1 MLNLNQIHEWHK
13 KFISKIKTE
22 NKQETLYL
30 INQEI
35 FVSSNHLGNL
45 NSKILDS
52 QNIIDKEN
60 NFVIINEEI
69 WKMIKKSFPN
79 EKEIKIEGRYDNQ
92 KYVFRIDK
100 YTYYFYFVNDNKE
113 LNEGYIKGDNSNT
126 ASRIASELISINI
139 NIFIN
144 KFHIDKNSNSR
155 QKITRSNYFFY
166 FRLKSTNTNKQN
178 NNNNHNQI
186 KNFDNFGN
194 NIKNV
199 NNNFNKFN
207 KNNDHNH
214 QNNGQLALFQNKN
227 NHINNM
233 KINNNNI
240 HIQQNNQI
248 GMNNF
253 FNFNNID
260 QQNKINNN
268 IFNQFNPNLINNINN
283 MNNNNIPKQKR
294 FHSAK
299 KQRIKNSPF
308 LIPKNYAAGLD
319 NIGATCYMNA
329 TLQCLAHIEKF
340 CKYLL
345 NPENIQ
351 NIQKNKFK
359 YKLTNAYLIVLI
371 NLWQNINI
379 QSYAPHNFKQVIS
392 DMNPLFQGVQANDSK
407 DLIIFLLENMHNELN
422 VPINNQQ
429 NNDMINQFDF
439 NEALKTFKNF
449 FINNYRSV
457 ISNLFYGFF
466 DSTMVCKKCGVMTH
480 NIQCYN
486 ILIFPL
492 EEVRIFKNRI
502 QNIVTIEECFEY
514 YQKKDKMSGSNQI
527 YCNKC
532 KSMVDSINY
541 SKLITCPNILI
552 LNLNRGKG
560 LQFNIKIEIQEKL
573 NVGNFLYFNNS
584 NEIPTNYELI
594 GIVTHFGPSDMSGH
608 FIAFC
613 KSFVDN
619 NWYKYNDS
627 IVTLSSFMEAKNTGV
642 PYILFY
648 TGSRK

>member
-1 MLNLNQIHEWHK
+1 
-13 KFISKIKTE
+13 
-22 NKQETLYL
+22 
-30 INQEI
+30 
-35 FVSSNHLGNL
+35 
-45 NSKILDS
+45 
-52 QNIIDKEN
+52 
-60 NFVIINEEI
+60 
-69 WKMIKKSFPN
+69 MIKKTFPY

-139 NIFIN
+139 NEFIN

-155 QKITRSNYFFY
+155 QKITRTNYFFY
-166 FRLKSTNTNKQN
+166 FRLKSKNTNKQN
-178 NNNNHNQI
+178 NTNNNHNQI
-186 KNFDNFGN
+186 QNVDNFVN

-199 NNNFNKFN
+199 NNNFNNFN
-207 KNNDHNH
+207 KNNGHNH

-233 KINNNNI
+233 RINNNNI

-253 FNFNNID
+253 FNFNNIN

-283 MNNNNIPKQKR
+283 MNNNIPKQKR

-573 NVGNFLYFNNS
+573 NVGNFLYFKNS

-648 TGSRK
+648 TGSRN

>member
-1 MLNLNQIHEWHK
+1 MLNLYQIHEWHK

-69 WKMIKKSFPN
+69 WKMIKKTFPN
-79 EKEIKIEGRYDNQ
+79 EKEIKIEGGYDNQ
-92 KYVFRIDK
+92 KYVFLIDK

-126 ASRIASELISINI
+126 ASRIASELISISI
-139 NIFIN
+139 NEFIN
-144 KFHIDKNSNSR
+144 KFHINKNSNSQ
-155 QKITRSNYFFY
+155 QKINESNHFFY
-166 FRLKSTNTNKQN
+166 FRLKSKNTNKQN
-178 NNNNHNQI
+178 NNNSHNQI
-186 KNFDNFGN
+186 KNVGNFVN

-199 NNNFNKFN
+199 NNNINNFN
-207 KNNDHNH
+207 KNNGHNH

-233 KINNNNI
+233 RINNNNI
-240 HIQQNNQI
+240 HIQHNNQI

-253 FNFNNID
+253 FNFNNIN

-283 MNNNNIPKQKR
+283 MNNNIPKQKR

-573 NVGNFLYFNNS
+573 NVGNFLYFKNS

-648 TGSRK
+648 TGSRN

>member
-1 MLNLNQIHEWHK
+1 MLNLNQIHEWNK

-69 WKMIKKSFPN
+69 WKMIKKTFPN
-79 EKEIKIEGRYDNQ
+79 EKEIKIEGGYDNQ
-92 KYVFRIDK
+92 KYVFLIDK

-139 NIFIN
+139 NEFIN
-144 KFHIDKNSNSR
+144 KFHIDKNSNSQ
-155 QKITRSNYFFY
+155 QKITRNNHFFY
-166 FRLKSTNTNKQN
+166 FRLKSKNTNKQN
-178 NNNNHNQI
+178 NNNNNNNQI
-186 KNFDNFGN
+186 KNVDNFVN

-199 NNNFNKFN
+199 NNNFNNFN
-207 KNNDHNH
+207 KNNGHNH

-233 KINNNNI
+233 RINNNNI

-253 FNFNNID
+253 FNFNNIN

-283 MNNNNIPKQKR
+283 MNNNIPKQKR

-573 NVGNFLYFNNS
+573 NVGNFLYFKNS

-648 TGSRK
+648 TGSRN

>member
-69 WKMIKKSFPN
+69 WKMIKKTFPN
-79 EKEIKIEGRYDNQ
+79 EKEIKIEGGYDNQ
-92 KYVFRIDK
+92 KYVFLIDK

-139 NIFIN
+139 NEFIN
-144 KFHIDKNSNSR
+144 KFHIDKNSNSQ
-155 QKITRSNYFFY
+155 QKITRSNYYFY
-166 FRLKSTNTNKQN
+166 FTLKSKNTNKQN

-186 KNFDNFGN
+186 KNVDNFVN

-199 NNNFNKFN
+199 NNNFNNFN
-207 KNNDHNH
+207 KNNGHNH

-233 KINNNNI
+233 RINNNNI
-240 HIQQNNQI
+240 RIQQNNQI

-253 FNFNNID
+253 FNFNNIN

-573 NVGNFLYFNNS
+573 NVGNFLYFKNS

-648 TGSRK
+648 TGSRN

>member
-1 MLNLNQIHEWHK
+1 MLNLNQIHVWNK

-69 WKMIKKSFPN
+69 WKMIKKTFPN
-79 EKEIKIEGRYDNQ
+79 EKEIKIEGGYDNQ
-92 KYVFRIDK
+92 KYVFLIDK

-126 ASRIASELISINI
+126 ASRIASELISISI
-139 NIFIN
+139 NEFIN
-144 KFHIDKNSNSR
+144 KFHIDKNSNSQ
-155 QKITRSNYFFY
+155 QKINESNHFFY
-166 FRLKSTNTNKQN
+166 FRLKSKNTNKQN

-186 KNFDNFGN
+186 KNVDNFGN

-207 KNNDHNH
+207 KNNGHNH

-233 KINNNNI
+233 RINNNNI

-253 FNFNNID
+253 FNFNNIN

-283 MNNNNIPKQKR
+283 MNNNIPKQKR

-573 NVGNFLYFNNS
+573 NVGNFLYFKNS

-648 TGSRK
+648 TGSRN

>member
-1 MLNLNQIHEWHK
+1 MLNLYQIHEWHK

-69 WKMIKKSFPN
+69 WKMIKKTFPN
-79 EKEIKIEGRYDNQ
+79 EKEIKIEGRYEYQ
-92 KYVFRIDK
+92 KYVFRIDNN
-100 YTYYFYFVNDNKE
+100 TYYFYFVNDNKE

-126 ASRIASELISINI
+126 ASRIASELISISI
-139 NIFIN
+139 NEFIN
-144 KFHIDKNSNSR
+144 KFHINKNSNSQ
-155 QKITRSNYFFY
+155 QKINESNHFFY
-166 FRLKSTNTNKQN
+166 FRLKSKNTNKQN

-186 KNFDNFGN
+186 KNVGNFVN

-199 NNNFNKFN
+199 NNNINNFN
-207 KNNDHNH
+207 KNNGHNH

-233 KINNNNI
+233 RINNNNI
-240 HIQQNNQI
+240 HIQHNNQI

-253 FNFNNID
+253 FNFNNIN

-283 MNNNNIPKQKR
+283 MNNNIPKQKR

-429 NNDMINQFDF
+429 NNDMINQFNF

-573 NVGNFLYFNNS
+573 NVGNFLYFKNS

-648 TGSRK
+648 TGSRN

>member
-79 EKEIKIEGRYDNQ
+79 EKEIKIEGRYDYQ
-92 KYVFRIDK
+92 KYVFQIDK

-139 NIFIN
+139 NKFIN
-144 KFHIDKNSNSR
+144 KFHIDKNSNSKH
-155 QKITRSNYFFY
+155 KITRSNYFFY

-178 NNNNHNQI
+178 NNNNNNKI
-186 KNFDNFGN
+186 KNVDNFVN

-199 NNNFNKFN
+199 NNNINNFNKQN
-207 KNNDHNH
+207 GHNH

-233 KINNNNI
+233 RINNNNI

-253 FNFNNID
+253 FNFNNIN

-268 IFNQFNPNLINNINN
+268 IFNKFNPNLINNINN
-283 MNNNNIPKQKR
+283 MNNNIPKQKR

-329 TLQCLAHIEKF
+329 TLQCLVHIEKF
-340 CKYLL
+340 SKYLL

-573 NVGNFLYFNNS
+573 NVGNFLYFKNS

-648 TGSRK
+648 TGSRN

>member
-13 KFISKIKTE
+13 KFMSKIKTE

-45 NSKILDS
+45 NSKIFDS

-166 FRLKSTNTNKQN
+166 FRLKSTYTNKQN

-207 KNNDHNH
+207 KNSDHNH

-253 FNFNNID
+253 FNFNNIN

-283 MNNNNIPKQKR
+283 MNNNIPKQKR

-573 NVGNFLYFNNS
+573 NVGNFLYFKNS

-648 TGSRK
+648 TGTRN

>member
-69 WKMIKKSFPN
+69 WKMIKKTFPN
-79 EKEIKIEGRYDNQ
+79 EKEIKIEGGYDNQ
-92 KYVFRIDK
+92 KYVFLIDK

-126 ASRIASELISINI
+126 ASRIASELISISI
-139 NIFIN
+139 NEFIN
-144 KFHIDKNSNSR
+144 KFHINKNSNSQ
-155 QKITRSNYFFY
+155 QKINESNHFFY
-166 FRLKSTNTNKQN
+166 FRLKSKNTNKQN

-186 KNFDNFGN
+186 KNVGNFVN

-199 NNNFNKFN
+199 NNNINNFN
-207 KNNDHNH
+207 KNNGHNH
-214 QNNGQLALFQNKN
+214 QNNGQLTLFQNKN

-233 KINNNNI
+233 RINNNNI

-253 FNFNNID
+253 FNFNNIN

-268 IFNQFNPNLINNINN
+268 IFNKFNPNLINNINN
-283 MNNNNIPKQKR
+283 MNNNIPKQKR

-573 NVGNFLYFNNS
+573 NVGNFLYFKNS

-648 TGSRK
+648 TGSRN

>member
-69 WKMIKKSFPN
+69 WKMIKKTFPN
-79 EKEIKIEGRYDNQ
+79 EKEIKIEGRYEYQ
-92 KYVFRIDK
+92 KYVFRIDNN
-100 YTYYFYFVNDNKE
+100 TYYFYFVNDNKE

-126 ASRIASELISINI
+126 ASRIASELISISI
-139 NIFIN
+139 NEFIN
-144 KFHIDKNSNSR
+144 KFHINKNSNSQ
-155 QKITRSNYFFY
+155 QKINESNRFFY
-166 FRLKSTNTNKQN
+166 FRLKSKNTNKQN
-178 NNNNHNQI
+178 NTNNNHNQI
-186 KNFDNFGN
+186 KNVDNFVN

-199 NNNFNKFN
+199 NNNFNNFN
-207 KNNDHNH
+207 KNNGHNH

-233 KINNNNI
+233 RINNNNI
-240 HIQQNNQI
+240 HIQHNNQI

-253 FNFNNID
+253 FNFNNIN

-268 IFNQFNPNLINNINN
+268 IFNKFNPNLINNINN
-283 MNNNNIPKQKR
+283 MNNNIPKQKR

-532 KSMVDSINY
+532 KFMVDSINY

-573 NVGNFLYFNNS
+573 NVGNFLYFKNS

-648 TGSRK
+648 TGSRN

>member
-1 MLNLNQIHEWHK
+1 MLNLYQIHEWHK

-69 WKMIKKSFPN
+69 WKMIKKTFPN
-79 EKEIKIEGRYDNQ
+79 EKEIKIEGGYDNQ
-92 KYVFRIDK
+92 KYVFLIDK

-126 ASRIASELISINI
+126 ASRIASELISISI
-139 NIFIN
+139 NEFIN
-144 KFHIDKNSNSR
+144 KFHINKNSNSQ
-155 QKITRSNYFFY
+155 QKINESNHFFY
-166 FRLKSTNTNKQN
+166 FRLKSKNTNKQN

-186 KNFDNFGN
+186 KNVGNFVN

-199 NNNFNKFN
+199 NNNINNFN
-207 KNNDHNH
+207 KNNGHNH
-214 QNNGQLALFQNKN
+214 QNNGQLAFFQNKN

-233 KINNNNI
+233 RINNNNI
-240 HIQQNNQI
+240 HIQHNNQI

-253 FNFNNID
+253 FNFNNIN

-283 MNNNNIPKQKR
+283 MNNNIPKQKR

-573 NVGNFLYFNNS
+573 NVGNFLYFKNS

-648 TGSRK
+648 TGSRN

>member
-1 MLNLNQIHEWHK
+1 MLNLNQIHEWNK

-69 WKMIKKSFPN
+69 WKMIKKTFPY

-100 YTYYFYFVNDNKE
+100 YTYYFYFVNDTNE
-113 LNEGYIKGDNSNT
+113 LNEGYIKGDSYYT
-126 ASRIASELISINI
+126 ASRIFSKFIEINI
-139 NIFIN
+139 NEFIN
-144 KFHIDKNSNSR
+144 KFHINKNSNSQ
-155 QKITRSNYFFY
+155 QKINESNHFFY
-166 FRLKSTNTNKQN
+166 FRLKSKNINKQN

-186 KNFDNFGN
+186 KNVGNFVN

-199 NNNFNKFN
+199 NNNINNFN
-207 KNNDHNH
+207 KNNGHNH

-233 KINNNNI
+233 RINNNNI

-253 FNFNNID
+253 FNFNNIN

-283 MNNNNIPKQKR
+283 MNNNIPKQKR

-573 NVGNFLYFNNS
+573 NVGNFLYFKNS

-648 TGSRK
+648 TGSRN

>member
-69 WKMIKKSFPN
+69 WKMIKKTFPN
-79 EKEIKIEGRYDNQ
+79 EKELKIEGRYEYQ
-92 KYVFRIDK
+92 KYVFRIDNN
-100 YTYYFYFVNDNKE
+100 TYYFYFVNDNKE

-139 NIFIN
+139 NEFIN
-144 KFHIDKNSNSR
+144 KFHIDKNSNSQ
-155 QKITRSNYFFY
+155 QKITRNNYFFY

-178 NNNNHNQI
+178 NNNNHNQM
-186 KNFDNFGN
+186 KNVDNFVN

-199 NNNFNKFN
+199 NNNFNNFN
-207 KNNDHNH
+207 KNNGHNH

-233 KINNNNI
+233 RINNNNI

-253 FNFNNID
+253 INFNNIN

-283 MNNNNIPKQKR
+283 MNNNIPKQKR

-299 KQRIKNSPF
+299 KQRIKHSPF

-532 KSMVDSINY
+532 KFMVDSINY

-573 NVGNFLYFNNS
+573 NVGNFLYFKNS

-648 TGSRK
+648 TGSRN

>member
-69 WKMIKKSFPN
+69 WKMIKKKFPN
-79 EKEIKIEGRYDNQ
+79 EKEIKIEGRYEYQ
-92 KYVFRIDK
+92 KYVFRIDN

-126 ASRIASELISINI
+126 ASRIASELISISI
-139 NIFIN
+139 NEFIN
-144 KFHIDKNSNSR
+144 KFHINKNSNSQ
-155 QKITRSNYFFY
+155 QKINESNHFFY
-166 FRLKSTNTNKQN
+166 FRLKSKNTNKQN

-186 KNFDNFGN
+186 KNVGNFVN

-199 NNNFNKFN
+199 NNNINNFN
-207 KNNDHNH
+207 KNNGHNH
-214 QNNGQLALFQNKN
+214 QNNGQLTLFQNKN

-233 KINNNNI
+233 RINNNNI

-253 FNFNNID
+253 FNFNNIN

-283 MNNNNIPKQKR
+283 MNNNIPKQKR

-573 NVGNFLYFNNS
+573 NVGNFLYFKNS

-648 TGSRK
+648 TGSRN

>member
-13 KFISKIKTE
+13 KFMSKIKTE

-139 NIFIN
+139 NEFIN
-144 KFHIDKNSNSR
+144 KFHIDKNSNSQ
-155 QKITRSNYFFY
+155 QKITRTNYFFY
-166 FRLKSTNTNKQN
+166 FRLKSKNTNKQN
-178 NNNNHNQI
+178 NTNNNHNQI
-186 KNFDNFGN
+186 KNVDNFVN

-227 NHINNM
+227 NNINNM
-233 KINNNNI
+233 RINNNNI

-253 FNFNNID
+253 FNFNNIN

-283 MNNNNIPKQKR
+283 MNNNIPKQKR

-573 NVGNFLYFNNS
+573 NVGNFLYFKNS

-648 TGSRK
+648 TGARN

>member
-1 MLNLNQIHEWHK
+1 MLKWNQIYEWNK

-69 WKMIKKSFPN
+69 WKMIKKTFPN
-79 EKEIKIEGRYDNQ
+79 EKEIKIEGRYEYQ
-92 KYVFRIDK
+92 KYVFRIDNN
-100 YTYYFYFVNDNKE
+100 TYYFYFVNDNKE

-126 ASRIASELISINI
+126 ASRIASELISISI
-139 NIFIN
+139 NEFIN
-144 KFHIDKNSNSR
+144 KFHINKNSNSQ
-155 QKITRSNYFFY
+155 QKINESNHFFY
-166 FRLKSTNTNKQN
+166 FRLKSKNINKQI

-186 KNFDNFGN
+186 KNVGNFVN

-199 NNNFNKFN
+199 NNNFNNFN
-207 KNNDHNH
+207 KNNRHNH
-214 QNNGQLALFQNKN
+214 QNNGQPAFFQNNN

-233 KINNNNI
+233 RINNNNI

-253 FNFNNID
+253 FNFNNIN

-573 NVGNFLYFNNS
+573 NVGNFLYFKNS

-648 TGSRK
+648 TGSRN

>member
-1 MLNLNQIHEWHK
+1 MLNLNQIHEWNK

-69 WKMIKKSFPN
+69 WKMIKKTFPN
-79 EKEIKIEGRYDNQ
+79 EKEIKIEGGYDNQ
-92 KYVFRIDK
+92 KYVFLIDK

-126 ASRIASELISINI
+126 ASRIASELISISI
-139 NIFIN
+139 NEFIN
-144 KFHIDKNSNSR
+144 KFHINKNSNSQ
-155 QKITRSNYFFY
+155 QKINESNHFFY
-166 FRLKSTNTNKQN
+166 FRLKSKNTNKQN

-186 KNFDNFGN
+186 KNVGNFVN

-199 NNNFNKFN
+199 NNNINNFN
-207 KNNDHNH
+207 KNNGHNH

-227 NHINNM
+227 NHKNNM
-233 KINNNNI
+233 RINNNNI
-240 HIQQNNQI
+240 HIQHNNQI

-253 FNFNNID
+253 FNFNNIN

-283 MNNNNIPKQKR
+283 MNNNNVPKQKR

-466 DSTMVCKKCGVMTH
+466 DSTMVCKKCGVTTH

-532 KSMVDSINY
+532 KFMVDSINY

-573 NVGNFLYFNNS
+573 NVGNFLYFKNS

-648 TGSRK
+648 TGSRN

>member
-1 MLNLNQIHEWHK
+1 MLNLNQIHEWNK

-45 NSKILDS
+45 NSKILDR

-92 KYVFRIDK
+92 KYVFRIDR

-139 NIFIN
+139 NEFIN
-144 KFHIDKNSNSR
+144 KFHINKNSNSQ
-155 QKITRSNYFFY
+155 QKINESNHFFY
-166 FRLKSTNTNKQN
+166 FRLKSKNTNKQN

-186 KNFDNFGN
+186 KNVGNFVN

-199 NNNFNKFN
+199 NNNINNFN
-207 KNNDHNH
+207 KNNGHNH

-233 KINNNNI
+233 RINNNNI
-240 HIQQNNQI
+240 HMQQNNQI

-253 FNFNNID
+253 FNFNNIN

-283 MNNNNIPKQKR
+283 MNNNIPKQKR

-308 LIPKNYAAGLD
+308 LIPKNSAAGLD

-573 NVGNFLYFNNS
+573 NVGNFLYFKNS

-648 TGSRK
+648 TGSRN

>member
-1 MLNLNQIHEWHK
+1 MLNLNQIHEWNK

-69 WKMIKKSFPN
+69 WKMIKKTFPN
-79 EKEIKIEGRYDNQ
+79 EKEIKIEGGYDNQ
-92 KYVFRIDK
+92 KYVFLIDK

-126 ASRIASELISINI
+126 ASRIASELISISI
-139 NIFIN
+139 NEFIN
-144 KFHIDKNSNSR
+144 KFHINKNSNSQ
-155 QKITRSNYFFY
+155 QKINESNHFFY
-166 FRLKSTNTNKQN
+166 FRLKSKNTNKQN

-186 KNFDNFGN
+186 KNVGNFVN

-199 NNNFNKFN
+199 NNNINNFN
-207 KNNDHNH
+207 KNNGHNH

-227 NHINNM
+227 NHKNNM
-233 KINNNNI
+233 RINNNNI
-240 HIQQNNQI
+240 HIQHNNQI

-253 FNFNNID
+253 FNFNNIN

-283 MNNNNIPKQKR
+283 MNNNIPKQKR

-532 KSMVDSINY
+532 KFMVDSINY

-573 NVGNFLYFNNS
+573 NVGNFLYFKNS

-648 TGSRK
+648 TGSRN

>member
-1 MLNLNQIHEWHK
+1 MLNLNQIHEWNK

-69 WKMIKKSFPN
+69 WKMIKKTFPN
-79 EKEIKIEGRYDNQ
+79 EKEIKIEGGYDNQ
-92 KYVFRIDK
+92 KYVFLIDK

-126 ASRIASELISINI
+126 ASRIASELISISI
-139 NIFIN
+139 NEFIN
-144 KFHIDKNSNSR
+144 KFHINKNSNSQ
-155 QKITRSNYFFY
+155 QKINESNHFFY
-166 FRLKSTNTNKQN
+166 FRLKSKNTNKQN

-186 KNFDNFGN
+186 KNVGNFVN

-199 NNNFNKFN
+199 NNNINNFN
-207 KNNDHNH
+207 KNNGHNH

-233 KINNNNI
+233 RINNNNI
-240 HIQQNNQI
+240 HIQHNNQI

-253 FNFNNID
+253 FNFNNIN

-283 MNNNNIPKQKR
+283 MNNNIPKQKR

-573 NVGNFLYFNNS
+573 NVGNFLYFKNS

-648 TGSRK
+648 TGSRN

>member
-1 MLNLNQIHEWHK
+1 MLNLNQIHEWNK

-35 FVSSNHLGNL
+35 FVSSNHSGNL

-52 QNIIDKEN
+52 RNIIDKEN
-60 NFVIINEEI
+60 NFAIINEEI
-69 WKMIKKSFPN
+69 WKMIKKIFPN
-79 EKEIKIEGRYDNQ
+79 ENEIKIEGRYDNQ

-139 NIFIN
+139 NEFIN

-155 QKITRSNYFFY
+155 QKITRTNYFFY
-166 FRLKSTNTNKQN
+166 FRLKSKNTNKQN

-186 KNFDNFGN
+186 KNVDNFGN

-233 KINNNNI
+233 RINNNNI

-253 FNFNNID
+253 FNFNNIN

-283 MNNNNIPKQKR
+283 MNNNIPKQKR

-573 NVGNFLYFNNS
+573 NVGNFLYFKNS

-648 TGSRK
+648 TGSRN

>member
-1 MLNLNQIHEWHK
+1 MLNLNQIHEWNK

-69 WKMIKKSFPN
+69 WKMIKKTFPN
-79 EKEIKIEGRYDNQ
+79 EKEIKIEGGYDNQ
-92 KYVFRIDK
+92 KYVFLIDK

-126 ASRIASELISINI
+126 ASRIASELISISI
-139 NIFIN
+139 NEFIN
-144 KFHIDKNSNSR
+144 KFHINKNSNSQ
-155 QKITRSNYFFY
+155 QKINESNHFFY
-166 FRLKSTNTNKQN
+166 FRLKSKNTNKQN

-186 KNFDNFGN
+186 KNVGNFVN

-199 NNNFNKFN
+199 NNNINNFN
-207 KNNDHNH
+207 KNNGHNH

-233 KINNNNI
+233 RINNNNI

-253 FNFNNID
+253 FNFNNIN

-283 MNNNNIPKQKR
+283 MNNNIPKQKR

-422 VPINNQQ
+422 VPLINQQ

-573 NVGNFLYFNNS
+573 NVGNFLYFKNS

-648 TGSRK
+648 TGSRN

>member
-1 MLNLNQIHEWHK
+1 MLNLNQIHEWNK

-79 EKEIKIEGRYDNQ
+79 EKEIKIEGRYEYQ
-92 KYVFRIDK
+92 KYVFRIDNN
-100 YTYYFYFVNDNKE
+100 TYYFYFVNDNKE

-126 ASRIASELISINI
+126 ASRIASELISISI
-139 NIFIN
+139 NEFIN
-144 KFHIDKNSNSR
+144 KFHINKNSNSQ
-155 QKITRSNYFFY
+155 QKINESNHFFY
-166 FRLKSTNTNKQN
+166 FRLKSKNTIKQN

-186 KNFDNFGN
+186 KNVGNFVN

-199 NNNFNKFN
+199 NNNINNFN
-207 KNNDHNH
+207 KNNGHNH

-233 KINNNNI
+233 RINNNNI
-240 HIQQNNQI
+240 HIQHNNQI

-253 FNFNNID
+253 FNFNNIN

-283 MNNNNIPKQKR
+283 MNNNIPKQKR

-573 NVGNFLYFNNS
+573 NVGNFLYFKNS

-648 TGSRK
+648 TGSRN

>member
-13 KFISKIKTE
+13 KFMSKIKTE

-166 FRLKSTNTNKQN
+166 FRLKSTYTNKQN

-207 KNNDHNH
+207 KNSDHNH

-253 FNFNNID
+253 FNFNNIN

-283 MNNNNIPKQKR
+283 MNNNIPKQKR

-573 NVGNFLYFNNS
+573 NVGNFLYFKNS

-648 TGSRK
+648 TGTRN

>member
-69 WKMIKKSFPN
+69 WKMIKKTFPY

-92 KYVFRIDK
+92 KYVFR
-100 YTYYFYFVNDNKE
+100 NDNKE

-126 ASRIASELISINI
+126 ASRIASELISISI
-139 NIFIN
+139 NEFIN
-144 KFHIDKNSNSR
+144 KFHINKNSNSQ
-155 QKITRSNYFFY
+155 QKINESNHFFY
-166 FRLKSTNTNKQN
+166 FRLKSKNTNKQN

-186 KNFDNFGN
+186 KNVGNFVN

-199 NNNFNKFN
+199 NNNINNFN
-207 KNNDHNH
+207 KNNGHNH

-233 KINNNNI
+233 RINNNNI

-253 FNFNNID
+253 FNFNNIN

-283 MNNNNIPKQKR
+283 MNNNIPKQKR

-573 NVGNFLYFNNS
+573 NVGNFLYFKNS

-648 TGSRK
+648 TGSRS